1 MKPFYLLLL
10 GVNLSQAT
18 MTAMDLSSVQ
28 GPLDPAKVAALTG
41 AKPPPPDRNFAEIR
55 DESLRV
61 TFKEGK
67 KVSGTG
73 LSLHV
78 PVEPRQVC
86 DLSFRIRYPEDFAAG
101 LHGKQLGMSG
111 GQGYDGGRGEEA
123 RVHGDGWSIRL
134 QFDARED
141 GIRNSLYVY
150 HQGMDG
156 KYGHGLGAGNF
167 LLRRGTWHDLRMR
180 VTMQSAPS
188 AADGRI
194 EVWCDGERRI
204 DKAGVQFVR
213 NEAGRRID
221 RVRLEI
227 FPGGGGDFPSKDHV
241 IELADVAWGTGSPEE
256 AGRGW
261 WQWTRDWLGLRP

>member
-1 MKPFYLLLL
+1 
-10 GVNLSQAT
+10 
-18 MTAMDLSSVQ
+18 MTELDLSPVQ
-28 GPLDPAKVAALTG
+28 GPLDPAKFAALSG
-41 AKPPPPDRNFAEIR
+41 AKPPAPDRNFAEIR
-55 DESLRV
+55 DKTLLV

-67 KVSGTG
+67 KVTGTG

-111 GQGYDGGRGEEA
+111 GKGYDGGRGDEA
-123 RVHGDGWSIRL
+123 RLHGDGWSIRL

-150 HQGMDG
+150 QQGMDG
-156 KYGHGLGAGNF
+156 KYGSGLGAGGF
-167 LLRRGTWHDLRMR
+167 LLRRGTWHVLRLR
-180 VTMQSAPS
+180 VTMQSAPA

-194 EVWCDGERRI
+194 EVWCDGAKQI
-204 DKAGVQFVR
+204 AKDGVQFVR
-213 NEAGRRID
+213 EEAGRRID

-227 FPGGGGDFPSKDHV
+227 FPGGGGDFPSKDEV
-241 IELADVAWGTGSPEE
+241 IDLADVAWGTEAPEE
-256 AGRGW
+256 VARGW
-261 WQWTRDWLGLRP
+261 WRSMRDWLGLRP